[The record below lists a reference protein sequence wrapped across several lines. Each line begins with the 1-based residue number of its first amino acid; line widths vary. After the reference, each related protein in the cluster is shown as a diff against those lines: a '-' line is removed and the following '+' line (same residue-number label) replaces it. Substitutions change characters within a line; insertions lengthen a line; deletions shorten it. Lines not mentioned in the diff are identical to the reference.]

1 MQVKTTETPEVD
13 KAKAEKERLLILIL
27 KNAMPLTQDYK
38 NLIKHTGG
46 LLQTSMGYAY
56 SKGIQDVIK
65 LLTKEGNK

>member
-1 MQVKTTETPEVD
+1 MQVTTPAPEKD
-13 KAKAEKERLLILIL
+13 AAKAEKERLLTLIL

-65 LLTKEGNK
+65 LLTKEEGK

>member
-1 MQVKTTETPEVD
+1 MQVKTTETVD
-13 KAKAEKERLLILIL
+13 KDLAKAEKERILTLIF

-46 LLQTSMGYAY
+46 LLQTSMSYAY

-65 LLTKEGNK
+65 LLTKEEK